1 MENNTV
7 KQSQI
12 LLAELDQL
20 ISKDYDDALQLIAL
34 FKQETDLLREH
45 NQLSDQ
51 EFFELSENL
60 DIFVSEDS
68 DELAI
73 H

>member
-12 LLAELDQL
+12 LLEELDQL

-34 FKQETDLLREH
+34 FKQETDLLRES

-51 EFFELSENL
+51 EFFELSKNL
-60 DIFVSEDS
+60 DIFVSKDS

>member
-60 DIFVSEDS
+60 DIFVSKDS

>member
-34 FKQETDLLREH
+34 FKQETDSLREH

-60 DIFVSEDS
+60 DIFVSKDS
-68 DELAI
+68 DELVI
-73 H
+73 N

>member
-34 FKQETDLLREH
+34 FKQETDVLREH

>member
-12 LLAELDQL
+12 LLEELDQL

-34 FKQETDLLREH
+34 FKQETDLLRES

-60 DIFVSEDS
+60 DIFVSKDS

>member
-12 LLAELDQL
+12 LLEELDQL

-34 FKQETDLLREH
+34 FKQETDLLRES

-60 DIFVSEDS
+60 DIFVSKDS

-73 H
+73 Y